1 MENIPNEK
9 SPLIWTTEV
18 NPQHFFREK
27 VLEAQ
32 KKQNVKLTENVEFY
46 IVNLLC
52 EYVRSA
58 EIIDSYD
65 CLAFILKKALESPF
79 QERVVLY
86 KKLADT
92 ALYFSGYFQEY
103 FTNKMFDIKYYISM
117 GESAYGELSCL
128 MRRKS
133 TYSLTMSQI
142 YKEMSIH
149 FLHAVDVLLY
159 ISEQTHQSK
168 SKRSTLSIYDA
179 WMNTDSPHLEKEL
192 FERGINPVKINNKK
206 TC

>member
-1 MENIPNEK
+1 MGQTQDEK
-9 SPLIWTTEV
+9 TPLVWSFEV
-18 NPQHFFREK
+18 NPKIFFHEK

-52 EYVRSA
+52 EYVRVNEFDNS
-58 EIIDSYD
+58 ED

-79 QERVVLY
+79 PERIFLY

-103 FTNKMFDIKYYISM
+103 FTNKIFDIKYYISM
-117 GESAYGELSCL
+117 GESAYGELSGL
-128 MRRKS
+128 MRQKN

-142 YKEMSIH
+142 YKEMSLH
-149 FLHAVDVLLY
+149 FMQAVDVLLY
-159 ISEQTHQSK
+159 ISEQTNQNQSQ
-168 SKRSTLSIYDA
+168 RSTLSIYDA
-179 WMNTDSPHLEKEL
+179 WLNTQSNHLEKEL
-192 FERGINPVKINNKK
+192 IERGVHPVKIKSPK
-206 TC
+206 MC